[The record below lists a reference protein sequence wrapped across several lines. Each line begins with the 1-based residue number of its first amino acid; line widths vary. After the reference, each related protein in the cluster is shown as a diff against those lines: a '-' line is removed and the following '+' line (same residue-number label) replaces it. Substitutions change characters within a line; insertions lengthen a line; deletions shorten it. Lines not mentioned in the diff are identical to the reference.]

1 MSFAIY
7 GIAILVL
14 IGAIIGGVAMHD
26 HGIKA
31 AQQAADQA
39 AVTAAQSNTAICKQA
54 NVDLQTSVE
63 AIEADRVKQ
72 NENVLAWK
80 ALAERAATVAQNNL
94 NAAQSTLVQL
104 SAAQKDARAK
114 AGRPAQAMTC
124 EQTLAEIDADSKQ
137 FAAQRAILFPTAA
150 PDAVRVGK

>member
-1 MSFAIY
+1 MTTWMIG

-14 IGAIIGGVAMHD
+14 LASLAGFVAVHD
-26 HGIKA
+26 HNIAAAAHAEDKA
-31 AQQAADQA
+31 AVDACKSNVATCMAGNESIVADCRVIGQQRDEQ
-39 AVTAAQSNTAICKQA
+39 TQSVQ
-54 NVDLQTSVE
+54 D
-63 AIEADRVKQ
+63 
-72 NENVLAWK
+72 WK

-114 AGRPAQAMTC
+114 AGRPARAMTC

-137 FAAQRAILFPTAA
+137 FAAQRAILFPA
-150 PDAVRVGK
+150 DALKVGK